1 MQQSMNKTRLMYA
14 QHLYLILAEVGVS
27 ALSLYRLIEY
37 LYKKAQVIRL
47 KEKTETKVQVFDT
60 ESTSKKLT

>member
-1 MQQSMNKTRLMYA
+1 MVNFLGFVYVYHGHQNINVQL
-14 QHLYLILAEVGVS
+14 GVS
-27 ALSLYRLIEY
+27 ALSLSRLIKY

-47 KEKTETKVQVFDT
+47 EKKTETKVQAFDT